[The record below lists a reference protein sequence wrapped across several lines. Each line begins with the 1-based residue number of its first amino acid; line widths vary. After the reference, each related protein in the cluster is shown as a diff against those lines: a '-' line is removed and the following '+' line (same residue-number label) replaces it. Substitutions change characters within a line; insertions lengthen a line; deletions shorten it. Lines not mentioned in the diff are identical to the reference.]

1 MFSDHSSSLL
11 APVDLS
17 DLAVG
22 NVGIPYAHRLD
33 SGQPGPA
40 VLVTALVHG
49 NELCG
54 AHALRRFFDLGIR
67 PVRGSLVCC
76 FCNIEAYDSF
86 DPALPARARFVD
98 EDFNRVWDLD
108 VLEGARRSAELERA
122 REVRPLVDEAD
133 YLLDLHSM
141 QTECEP
147 LMLSGVH
154 RRGTDLARRMGYP
167 HYIVSD
173 AGHAAGLRM
182 RDYGGFGDVGEGPT
196 ALLAECGQHLDP
208 AAARAAC
215 EVLARFLLT
224 LGVVAR
230 EDALRLSDLPE
241 RPAPKLIEVTGRVT
255 VRHTG
260 FRFQGDAESLQVIP
274 KAGTIIAVDGG
285 EPVRTPHD
293 DCILIMPSRRLAPGQ
308 TAVRLGRFVDRA

>member
-1 MFSDHSSSLL
+1 MPSDVSSSLL
-11 APVDLS
+11 SPVDLS
-17 DLAVG
+17 DLAIG
-22 NVGIPYAHRLD
+22 NMGIPYAHRLE

-67 PVRGSLVCC
+67 PVKGSLVCC
-76 FCNIEAYDSF
+76 FCNFEAYASF

-98 EDFNRVWDLD
+98 EDFNRVWDID
-108 VLEGARRSAELERA
+108 VLDGARRSAELERA
-122 REVRPLVDEAD
+122 REVRPLVDEANF
-133 YLLDLHSM
+133 LLDIHSM
-141 QTECEP
+141 QTDSEP

-154 RRGTDLARRMGYP
+154 RRGIDLARRMGYP
-167 HYIVSD
+167 RVIVSD

-182 RDYGGFGDVGEGPT
+182 RDYGGFGGEGEGPT

-208 AAARAAC
+208 AAADAAC

-224 LGVVAR
+224 LGVISR
-230 EDALRLSDLPE
+230 EDALRLSALPQ
-241 RPAPKLIEVTGRVT
+241 RPLPKLIEVTGRVT
-255 VRHTG
+255 VRHAG
-260 FRFQGDAESLQVIP
+260 FRFEGDPDSLQVIP
-274 KAGTIIAVDGG
+274 KAGTIIGVDGG

-293 DCILIMPSRRLAPGQ
+293 DCVLIMPSRRLAPGQ
-308 TAVRLGRFVDRA
+308 TAVRLGRFMDPS